1 MQYDKQKCE
10 NLISKSPLFSLDR
23 EKEYAAFKRESYRM
37 VEFLYCYLLS
47 INQSE
52 YEPYGCEI
60 TEVAIRCISNY
71 DGSKG
76 VFLHYFNSAWK
87 QEYSHIMGKKLEEEK
102 YRGLR
107 ITEEDRRAV
116 RKYIKLARQI
126 SSDGSMDQL
135 YKKLSLAMG
144 LPVERIMELA
154 QLDSVTVG
162 SDSYIGA
169 DGEEQS
175 LWDQIPGNESIN
187 QSIEIAEN
195 IEELL
200 NRLESAY
207 GSLQERQKPI
217 VSDMITARICTFL
230 TDVEAGRFTFISDS
244 VMERYRMDGTIPTQR
259 EVAKKFGR
267 DEASISRTV
276 NTFLKKLKGGL
287 SNGT

>member
-1 MQYDKQKCE
+1 MQYDKQKYE
-10 NLISKSPLFSLDR
+10 NLISESPLFLLDR
-23 EKEYAAFKRESYRM
+23 EREYAAFKRESYRM
-37 VEFLYCYLLS
+37 IELLYCYLLS
-47 INQSE
+47 INRYE

-87 QEYSHIMGKKLEEEK
+87 QEYSHIMGRKLEEEK

-107 ITEEDRRAV
+107 IAEEDRRAV
-116 RKYIKLARQI
+116 RKYIKLARQM
-126 SSDGSMDQL
+126 SSVCSVDQL
-135 YKKLSLAMG
+135 YKKLSMAMG

-154 QLDSVTVG
+154 QLDGVTVG
-162 SDSYIGA
+162 SDSYIGD

-175 LWDQIPGNESIN
+175 LWDQIPGNENISRR
-187 QSIEIAEN
+187 IETAED

-200 NRLESAY
+200 HRLESAY

-230 TDVEAGRFTFISDS
+230 TEAEAGRFTFISNS
-244 VMERYRMDGTIPTQR
+244 VMEKYKKDGSVPTQR
-259 EVAKKFGR
+259 DIAQKYGR

-276 NTFLKKLKGGL
+276 NNFLRKLKGGL
-287 SNGT
+287 SSGT

>member
-1 MQYDKQKCE
+1 MQYDKHKYE
-10 NLISKSPLFSLDR
+10 NLISESPLFLLDR
-23 EKEYAAFKRESYRM
+23 EREYVAFKRESYRM
-37 VEFLYCYLLS
+37 IELLYCYLLS
-47 INQSE
+47 INRYE

-87 QEYSHIMGKKLEEEK
+87 QEYSHIMGRKLEEEK

-107 ITEEDRRAV
+107 IAEEDRRAV
-116 RKYIKLARQI
+116 RKYIKLARQM
-126 SSDGSMDQL
+126 SSVCSVDQL
-135 YKKLSLAMG
+135 YKKLSMAMG

-154 QLDSVTVG
+154 QLDGVTVG
-162 SDSYIGA
+162 SDSYIGD

-175 LWDQIPGNESIN
+175 LWDQIPGNENISRR
-187 QSIEIAEN
+187 IETAED

-200 NRLESAY
+200 HRLESAY

-230 TDVEAGRFTFISDS
+230 TEAEAGRFTFISNS
-244 VMERYRMDGTIPTQR
+244 VMEKYKKDGSVLTQR
-259 EVAKKFGR
+259 DIAQKYGR

-276 NTFLKKLKGGL
+276 NNFLRKLKGAFL
-287 SNGT
+287 

>member
-37 VEFLYCYLLS
+37 IELLYCYLLS
-47 INQSE
+47 INQYE

-71 DGSKG
+71 DDTKG

-116 RKYIKLARQI
+116 RKYIKLARQM
-126 SSDGSMDQL
+126 SSGCSLDQL
-135 YKKLSLAMG
+135 YKKLSMAIG
-144 LPVERIMELA
+144 LPSERIVELA
-154 QLDSVTVG
+154 QLQSVTVG
-162 SDSYIGA
+162 SDTYIGD

-175 LWDQIPGNESIN
+175 LWDQVCGDENISQG
-187 QSIEIAEN
+187 IEMAEN

-200 NRLESAY
+200 SRLENAY

-217 VSDMITARICTFL
+217 VSDMITARICAFL
-230 TDVEAGRFTFISDS
+230 TEEEAGRFTFISDS
-244 VMERYRMDGTIPTQR
+244 VLEKYRMDGIIPTQR
-259 EVAKKFGR
+259 DIAKKYGR

>member
-1 MQYDKQKCE
+1 MQYEKQKYE
-10 NLISKSPLFSLDR
+10 NLISESPLFLLDR
-23 EKEYAAFKRESYRM
+23 EREYAAFKRESYRM
-37 VEFLYCYLLS
+37 IELLYCYLLS
-47 INQSE
+47 INQYE

-87 QEYSHIMGKKLEEEK
+87 QEYSHIMGRKLEEEK

-116 RKYIKLARQI
+116 RKYIKLARQM
-126 SSDGSMDQL
+126 SSGGSMDQL
-135 YKKLSLAMG
+135 YKKLSLAMEF
-144 LPVERIMELA
+144 PVERIMELA

-162 SDSYIGA
+162 SDSYIGD

-175 LWDQIPGNESIN
+175 LWDQIPGNESIGQN
-187 QSIEIAEN
+187 IETAEN

-200 NRLESAY
+200 RRLENVY

-230 TDVEAGRFTFISDS
+230 TEAEDGRFTFVSNS
-244 VMERYRMDGTIPTQR
+244 VMERYRKDGSVPTQR
-259 EVAKKFGR
+259 DIAQKYGR

>member
-1 MQYDKQKCE
+1 MQYEKQKYE
-10 NLISKSPLFSLDR
+10 NLISESPLFLLDR
-23 EKEYAAFKRESYRM
+23 EREYAAFKRESYRM
-37 VEFLYCYLLS
+37 IELLYCYLLS
-47 INQSE
+47 INQYE

-87 QEYSHIMGKKLEEEK
+87 QEYSHIMGRKLEEEK

-116 RKYIKLARQI
+116 RKYIKLARQM
-126 SSDGSMDQL
+126 SSGGSMDQL
-135 YKKLSLAMG
+135 YKKLSLAMK

-162 SDSYIGA
+162 SDSYMGD

-175 LWDQIPGNESIN
+175 LWDQIPGNESIGQN
-187 QSIEIAEN
+187 IETAEN

-200 NRLESAY
+200 RRLENVY

-230 TDVEAGRFTFISDS
+230 TEAEDGRFTFVSNS
-244 VMERYRMDGTIPTQR
+244 VMERYRKDGSVPTQR
-259 EVAKKFGR
+259 DIAQKYGR